1 MTFTEEKNE
10 RLWNFIH
17 FIAVIATTAISMTL
31 RCLHVVVAKSCRAYW
46 FIAKLE
52 TP

>member
-1 MTFTEEKNE
+1 MSLAYEKKE
-10 RLWNFIH
+10 GYSNFIH
-17 FIAVIATTAISMTL
+17 FIAVIAATEIYMTL
-31 RCLHVVVAKSCRAYW
+31 RCLHVVAAKSCKACW

>member
-1 MTFTEEKNE
+1 MTFTEEKME
-10 RLWNFIH
+10 ELWNFIH
-17 FIAVIATTAISMTL
+17 FIEVIAATAICMTL
-31 RCLHVVVAKSCRAYW
+31 RYLHVLVAKSCRAYW